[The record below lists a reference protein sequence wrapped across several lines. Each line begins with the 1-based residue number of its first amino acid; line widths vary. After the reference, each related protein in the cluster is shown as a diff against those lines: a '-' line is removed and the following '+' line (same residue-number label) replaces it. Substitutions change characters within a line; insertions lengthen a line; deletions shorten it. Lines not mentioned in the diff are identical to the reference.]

1 MEQHQNPRPRRRTT
15 TKRKGSK
22 KSLWQ
27 QLKSLWQ
34 QWPLTSNIVAYM
46 LLFFGILVIC
56 YIAMNLFTRH
66 GERLTVPDYLGENVR
81 VAAPDAKTHELE
93 IIISDSLYI
102 PGYEGG
108 IIVDQIPRGGA
119 EVKSG
124 RKVYVTIN
132 SFTQKMVRVPYVA
145 GRSLRQAK
153 NMLDIAGLGIEK
165 LIYEPDLATNYVL
178 AEVVNGITMK
188 NTTEID
194 IPVGAGVVLKVGVN
208 SESNTTIVPKTIGC
222 SLREARSR
230 LWEQGLNVGKV
241 VFDDGINKLS
251 EKDAKVYKQSIGH
264 NVETTLGRS
273 VDLYLTL
280 DMNRVGESSA
290 LSDKAAKQLEEER
303 LEQEKE
309 QGGGAD
315 VIYSEPLIIA
325 DEPATEP
332 TEQPAA
338 KPAAE
343 QPKSDN
349 AIVGALRESGASDA
363 FVESEEDE
371 FF

>member
-1 MEQHQNPRPRRRTT
+1 M
-15 TKRKGSK
+15 
-22 KSLWQ
+22 
-27 QLKSLWQ
+27 
-34 QWPLTSNIVAYM
+34 
-46 LLFFGILVIC
+46 
-56 YIAMNLFTRH
+56 
-66 GERLTVPDYLGENVR
+66 
-81 VAAPDAKTHELE
+81 
-93 IIISDSLYI
+93 
-102 PGYEGG
+102 
-108 IIVDQIPRGGA
+108 
-119 EVKSG
+119 
-124 RKVYVTIN
+124 
-132 SFTQKMVRVPYVA
+132 
-145 GRSLRQAK
+145 
-153 NMLDIAGLGIEK
+153 
-165 LIYEPDLATNYVL
+165 
-178 AEVVNGITMK
+178 
-188 NTTEID
+188 
-194 IPVGAGVVLKVGVN
+194 
-208 SESNTTIVPKTIGC
+208 
-222 SLREARSR
+222 
-230 LWEQGLNVGKV
+230 
-241 VFDDGINKLS
+241 
-251 EKDAKVYKQSIGH
+251 
-264 NVETTLGRS
+264 ETTLGRS

-349 AIVGALRESGASDA
+349 AIVGALRESSASDA

>member
-15 TKRKGSK
+15 TKRKGSN
-22 KSLWQ
+22 
-27 QLKSLWQ
+27 KSLWQ
-34 QWPLTSNIVAYM
+34 QWPLTSNIVAYV

-208 SESNTTIVPKTIGC
+208 RESNTTIVPKTIGC

-309 QGGGAD
+309 QGGGAY

-325 DEPATEP
+325 DEPAAEP
-332 TEQPAA
+332 T
-338 KPAAE
+338 E

>member
-15 TKRKGSK
+15 TKRKGSN

-34 QWPLTSNIVAYM
+34 QWPLTSNIVAYV

-56 YIAMNLFTRH
+56 YVAMNLFTRH

-251 EKDAKVYKQSIGH
+251 ELIDLAVKLDLVQKSGSWFSMGEVRLGQGKDAAKEYFRQNPEDADLLEKNVRENFHKLMGAQSRI
-264 NVETTLGRS
+264 
-273 VDLYLTL
+273 
-280 DMNRVGESSA
+280 A
-290 LSDKAAKQLEEER
+290 AKAAGR
-303 LEQEKE
+303 AVDVS
-309 QGGGAD
+309 AD
-315 VIYSEPLIIA
+315 DFD
-325 DEPATEP
+325 DE
-332 TEQPAA
+332 
-338 KPAAE
+338 
-343 QPKSDN
+343 
-349 AIVGALRESGASDA
+349 
-363 FVESEEDE
+363 
-371 FF
+371 

>member
-1 MEQHQNPRPRRRTT
+1 MEQQQKPRPRRRTVASS
-15 TKRKGSK
+15 RGKGGK
-22 KSLWQ
+22 HSLWQ
-27 QLKSLWQ
+27 RLKNLWQ
-34 QWPLTSNIVAYM
+34 RWPITCNVIAVM
-46 LLFFGILVIC
+46 VVFFGVLAIC
-56 YIAMNLFTRH
+56 NVAMNLFTRH
-66 GERLTVPDYLGENVR
+66 GEWLTVPDYLGENVR
-81 VAAPDAKTHELE
+81 MAAPDAKAHELE

-102 PGYEGG
+102 LGYEGG
-108 IIVDQIPRGGA
+108 IIVDQVPRGGA

-178 AEVVNGITMK
+178 AEIVNGITMK
-188 NTTEID
+188 STTEID
-194 IPVGAGVVLKVGVN
+194 IPAGAGVVLKVGVN
-208 SESNTTIVPKTIGC
+208 SESNSTIVPKTIGC
-222 SLREARSR
+222 TLREARSR

-264 NVETTLGRS
+264 NVETTLGKS
-273 VDLYLTL
+273 VDLHLTL
-280 DMNRVGESSA
+280 DVNKVGESSA
-290 LSDKAAKQLEEER
+290 QSDKAAKKIEEER
-303 LEQEKE
+303 LEQEADNAPEDSAYGAE
-309 QGGGAD
+309 QPIMI
-315 VIYSEPLIIA
+315 V
-325 DEPATEP
+325 DEPAT
-332 TEQPAA
+332 
-338 KPAAE
+338 PAAE
-343 QPKSDN
+343 QPRNDDIAN
-349 AIVGALRESGASDA
+349 LLRESGASED